1 VRKEGA
7 ITENIFQICRFAIV
21 GGLNTLVDWAVY
33 FVIVGLYPVE
43 SVIFYT
49 IAKGISYLCGMIN
62 SYLLNRSW
70 TFKGSR
76 AANEVRRLIR
86 FLLVNTVSLG
96 INSLSIYIFLNLN
109 LAHITSLF
117 FATAITFSINFTLNK
132 LWVFRENKMMAK
144 VTRG

>member
-1 VRKEGA
+1 MRKECA
-7 ITENIFQICRFAIV
+7 ITDNIFQICRFAIV
-21 GGLNTLVDWAVY
+21 GGLNTLIDWAVY

-62 SYLLNRSW
+62 SYLLNRCW
-70 TFKGSR
+70 TFKGSQ
-76 AANEVRRLIR
+76 AANEVSRLIK
-86 FLLVNTVSLG
+86 FLLVNAVSLG

-109 LAHITSLF
+109 LSHITSLF
-117 FATAITFSINFTLNK
+117 FTTAITFSFNFTLNK